1 MRLIRFL
8 LLAVTLGLAAPTL
21 TPDSA
26 KAAPVAASSLGKQ
39 TLASDLIEQARVYC
53 YNRYTGRFLHWG
65 PCYRRHYY
73 RPRYYYRPYYRP
85 YRHYYYRPHR
95 HYYHRHYY
103 W

>member
-8 LLAVTLGLAAPTL
+8 LLAVMIGVAAPTL
-21 TPDSA
+21 TSEPA
-26 KAAPVAASSLGKQ
+26 KAAPVAGSILGKQ
-39 TLASDLIEQARVYC
+39 TLAPDLTEKARVYC

-65 PCYRRHYY
+65 PCHRRHY
-73 RPRYYYRPYYRP
+73 RPHHYYYRPYYRP
-85 YRHYYYRPHR
+85 YRHYYRPHR

>member
-8 LLAVTLGLAAPTL
+8 LLAVMIGVAAPTL
-21 TPDSA
+21 KPESA
-26 KAAPVAASSLGKQ
+26 KAAPVAAFPLANQ
-39 TLASDLIEQARVYC
+39 TAAPDLLEKTRLYC

-73 RPRYYYRPYYRP
+73 RPRYYYRPHYYR
-85 YRHYYYRPHR
+85 RHYWHRR
-95 HYYHRHYY
+95 HY

>member
-1 MRLIRFL
+1 MRFIRFL
-8 LLAVTLGLAAPTL
+8 LLAVMIGVAAPTL

-26 KAAPVAASSLGKQ
+26 QAAPLAASALGKQ
-39 TLASDLIEQARVYC
+39 TLAPDLTEKTRVYC

-65 PCYRRHYY
+65 HCGRRHYY
-73 RPRYYYRPYYRP
+73 RPHYYYRPFYRP
-85 YRHYYYRPHR
+85 YRHYYRPHR